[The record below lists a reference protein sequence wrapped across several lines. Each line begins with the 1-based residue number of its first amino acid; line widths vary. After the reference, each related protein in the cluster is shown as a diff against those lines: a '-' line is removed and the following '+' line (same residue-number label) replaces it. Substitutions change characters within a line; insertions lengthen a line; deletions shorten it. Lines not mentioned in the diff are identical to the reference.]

1 MLHDANFAAVRIAGV
16 IGLGQMGRGI
26 ALNLD
31 RQGWLAACSDVKV
44 IDLQGFSAGA
54 RVLSPREIGA
64 ACDVVIFVVPS
75 SKEIEA
81 CLSGPQGLLAADRP
95 YQVIID
101 LTTSHPNDTLRLV
114 KIAKERG
121 RVYLDAGMSGG
132 ATSADAGKLTLMF
145 GGDPVTLDRCRPVLE
160 AIAARIFHVGP
171 SGTGHT
177 MKLIHNMVCHANFFV
192 LSEAGRL
199 AERAGI
205 ELKAAIEVI
214 NAGNARS
221 FISESRFPN
230 HILSGT
236 FDGRSRVANL
246 AKDLGMAADLAAGL
260 GQSGVF
266 GPLTAS
272 LLDRAMKEGFGER
285 DFTTLYLEMDRLL
298 EAERRARNPSD

>member
-1 MLHDANFAAVRIAGV
+1 MLRSPSSRNVGV

-26 ALNLD
+26 AVNLD
-31 RQGWLAACSDVKV
+31 KKERLAAIWDVRPLGT
-44 IDLQGFSAGA
+44 DGFSQGVTFAQPNLMGE
-54 RVLSPREIGA
+54 R
-64 ACDVVIFVVPS
+64 CDVVIFVVPS

-95 YQVIID
+95 GQAIID
-101 LTTSHPNDTLRLV
+101 LTTSHPVETKRLV
-114 KIAKERG
+114 AMAKERG
-121 RVYLDAGMSGG
+121 RYYLDAGMSGG

-145 GGDPVTLDRCRPVLE
+145 GGDPVTLDRCRPILD
-160 AIAARIFHVGP
+160 AIATRVFHVGP
-171 SGTGHT
+171 NGAGHT

-205 ELKAAIEVI
+205 DLKAAIEVI

-246 AKDLGMAADLAAGL
+246 AKDLGMAADLAAAL
-260 GQSGVF
+260 GQPGVF

-298 EAERRARNPSD
+298 EAERIARV